1 MTKKTTA
8 IILAAMIIAVS
19 GCNNAQPAA
28 TTTTNTVQVA
38 GTDASED
45 LYFYTEDIKYYLPT
59 LIDAHFALCDVIFED
74 NASTLRNSSGKCREI
89 TEKFLALDCPCEP
102 ISEVHNTMI
111 ADGEKY
117 LGLLDKIDRY
127 AYYLDEAQ
135 TRTDFTDEE
144 MIEMQELIEFKADP
158 YKDYTAFE
166 NSIYATLDAAQ
177 LYLQ

>member
-1 MTKKTTA
+1 MIKKTLSL
-8 IILAAMIIAVS
+8 ILAVMVIAVS

-28 TTTTNTVQVA
+28 TTTNAVQEA

-59 LIDAHFALCDVIFED
+59 LVDAHFALCDVIFED

-102 ISEVHNTMI
+102 MSEVHNTMI

-144 MIEMQELIEFKADP
+144 MIEIQELGEIFADP

-166 NSIYATLDAAQ
+166 NSIYAALDAAM